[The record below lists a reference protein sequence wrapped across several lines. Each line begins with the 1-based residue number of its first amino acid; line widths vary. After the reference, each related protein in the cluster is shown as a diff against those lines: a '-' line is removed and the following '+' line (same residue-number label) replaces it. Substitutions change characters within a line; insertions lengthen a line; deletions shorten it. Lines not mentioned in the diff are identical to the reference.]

1 MTLFETMR
9 HYIAMWKAMDVAR
22 YICNK
27 ECRGTQCSCFIRT
40 EQGHI
45 CALERVLD
53 EVGKERE

>member
-1 MTLFETMR
+1 MTLWGTMH
-9 HYIAMWKAMDVAR
+9 HYIAMWKAIDVAR
-22 YICNK
+22 HICNK
-27 ECRGTQCSCFIRT
+27 ECRGTQCSCFIRA